1 MECRLTLSRFSSS
14 ETPIIALKG
23 NEAFEET
30 SERSVC
36 FQMIAGTEIEIHALI
51 RTSNGAAAG
60 SATLNNSSD
69 NC

>member
-1 MECRLTLSRFSSS
+1 MECRLTWSRFSSS
-14 ETPIIALKG
+14 ETPIV
-23 NEAFEET
+23 AFEET
-30 SERSVC
+30 SEGPVC
-36 FQMIAGTEIEIHALI
+36 FQMISGTEIEIHALI